1 MAVVSGG
8 AAAPA
13 GTDDPARLGHG
24 WPERLGEPLL
34 VALTAVGPVS
44 FQIFLP
50 SLPSIQEG
58 FGVSPGTAQLAL
70 SLSMAGIAAAT
81 LAYGWLADRFGRR
94 MALLVGMGIMLLG
107 SLICAAASGI
117 GMLIAG
123 RIVQAAGGASGMV
136 VSRAIVLDL
145 YGRDGAG
152 KVMARLIAAM
162 VVAPMLATP
171 LGGLLN
177 DFLGW
182 RANFLTVALAALAM
196 LVLVA
201 RHLPET
207 HAATPRRNEPGTSGR
222 ATGVLDDY
230 RELFRSPEFDAF
242 AFQGAFAMAA
252 FIAFM
257 TAAPYFV
264 TGTLGLSASAYGF
277 ATVLVSVGF
286 MAGSLLTTRLPDA
299 VSLERKVV
307 AGSVL
312 ALAAAAVALGL
323 ALAGVWTVWAL
334 IGPAT
339 FLGMANGLAMPS
351 AQAGAVGAV
360 PRLAG
365 TASGL
370 SGFLGTAVAAV
381 ATQAAGM
388 LQNGTP
394 YPIVGAMALGSALA
408 LAATVPL
415 LRRRPAVATA

>member
-1 MAVVSGG
+1 MALVS
-8 AAAPA
+8 AADAGVPSPA
-13 GTDDPARLGHG
+13 TLGHG

-94 MALLVGMGIMLLG
+94 PALLVGMGIMLAG
-107 SLICAAASGI
+107 SLVCAAAPGI
-117 GMLIAG
+117 GWLIAG

-177 DFLGW
+177 DAAGW
-182 RANFLTVALAALAM
+182 RANFLTVAAAALAM
-196 LVLVA
+196 LLAVHRL
-201 RHLPET
+201 LPET
-207 HAATPRRNEPGTSGR
+207 RPDLRSEPDKRCGQ
-222 ATGVLDDY
+222 TGPLGDY
-230 RELFRSPEFDAF
+230 RALLRSPEFDAF

-252 FIAFM
+252 FIAFA
-257 TAAPYFV
+257 TAAPYFI
-264 TGTLGLSASAYGF
+264 TGTLGLSATAYGLCF
-277 ATVLVSVGF
+277 VLVSLGF
-286 MAGSLLTTRLPDA
+286 MAGSLLTTRLPEG
-299 VSLERKVV
+299 VSLEQKVV
-307 AGSVL
+307 AGSAL
-312 ALAAAAVALGL
+312 ALAAATVALGL

-334 IGPAT
+334 IGPAV

-394 YPIVGAMALGSALA
+394 YPIVGIMALASALA
-408 LAATVPL
+408 LAATAPLL
-415 LRRRPAVATA
+415 LRRRTAAAPA

>member
-1 MAVVSGG
+1 MALVSGSTT
-8 AAAPA
+8 ATAPA
-13 GTDDPARLGHG
+13 TLDHG
-24 WPERLGEPLL
+24 WPERLGHPLL
-34 VALTAVGPVS
+34 VALTAIGPVS

-50 SLPSIQEG
+50 SLPAIQEG
-58 FGVSPGTAQLAL
+58 FQVAPGTAQLAL
-70 SLSMAGIAAAT
+70 SLSMAGIAAAA

-94 MALLVGMGIMLLG
+94 GALLVGMSVMLVG
-107 SLICAAASGI
+107 SLMCAAAPSI
-117 GMLIAG
+117 WTLIAG

-145 YGRDGAG
+145 YGREQAG

-171 LGGLLN
+171 LGGLIN
-177 DFLGW
+177 DTLGW
-182 RANFLTVALAALAM
+182 RGNFLVVAASALAM

-207 HAATPRRNEPGTSGR
+207 KPASQGGAGGSGR
-222 ATGVLDDY
+222 GAGGVLRDY
-230 RELFRSPEFDAF
+230 RELFRSAEFDAF

-264 TGTLGLSASAYGF
+264 TGTLGLSATAYGF
-277 ATVLVSVGF
+277 CTVVVSVGF
-286 MAGSLLTTRLPDA
+286 MAGSLLTTRLPEG
-299 VSLERKVV
+299 VGLERKVL

-312 ALAAAAVALGL
+312 ALAAAVTALGL

-351 AQAGAVGAV
+351 AQTGAVGAI

-370 SGFLGTAVAAV
+370 SGFLGTVIAAV
-381 ATQAAGM
+381 ATQDVGM
-388 LQNGTP
+388 AQNGTP
-394 YPIVGAMALGSALA
+394 YPIVVAMVLGSGLA
-408 LAATVPL
+408 LAAAAPL
-415 LRRRPAVATA
+415 ARRRVVAAPA

>member
-8 AAAPA
+8 AGATSPA
-13 GTDDPARLGHG
+13 TLEHG
-24 WPERLGEPLL
+24 WPARSGEPLL
-34 VALTAVGPVS
+34 VALTAIGPVS

-50 SLPSIQEG
+50 SLPAIQEG
-58 FGVSPGTAQLAL
+58 FHVQPGTAQLAL
-70 SLSMAGIAAAT
+70 SLSMAGIAAAA

-94 MALLVGMGIMLLG
+94 GALLVGMTVMLVG
-107 SLICAAASGI
+107 SLMCAVAPSI
-117 GMLIAG
+117 WTLIAG

-145 YGRDGAG
+145 YGREEAG

-171 LGGLLN
+171 LGGLIN
-177 DFLGW
+177 DALGW
-182 RANFLTVALAALAM
+182 RANFLVVAAAALAM
-196 LVLVA
+196 LVAIAGL
-201 RHLPET
+201 LPET
-207 HAATPRRNEPGTSGR
+207 RAAAAPRAGMVTPDGGGS
-222 ATGVLDDY
+222 VLRDY
-230 RELFRSPEFDAF
+230 RELFRSVEFDAF
-242 AFQGAFAMAA
+242 TFQGAFAMAA

-264 TGTLGLSASAYGF
+264 TGTLGLSATAYGF
-277 ATVLVSVGF
+277 CTVVVSVGF
-286 MAGSLLTTRLPDA
+286 MAGSLLTTRLPES
-299 VSLERKVV
+299 VGLERKVL

-323 ALAGVWTVWAL
+323 ALGGVWTVWAL

-351 AQAGAVGAV
+351 AQTGAVGAV

-370 SGFLGTAVAAV
+370 SGFLGTVIAAV
-381 ATQAAGM
+381 ATQVVGM

-394 YPIVGAMALGSALA
+394 YPIVAAMVLGSGLA
-408 LAATVPL
+408 LVAAAPL
-415 LRRRPAVATA
+415 ARRRPAAAPA